1 MCKLVAGVL
10 LRNWYTVKPD
20 LFKFLEMLALNESS
34 ELEPDLA
41 RDCNVALACLSTCI
55 VPLKVL
61 PTALKAIEQVSQSES
76 WKAKIAM
83 LEYLQVH
90 VFTNMALFHSQTD
103 QADRVVNI
111 VTRLIKD
118 DRIEVREKA
127 GKVLGGMLHCSFISA
142 DVASKLLDQFQLEV
156 SKKIKKKPKENE
168 YPNLFQANQS
178 KAILV
183 RHSGV
188 LGLSAFV
195 SSSPY
200 DIPEHLPAILM
211 VLADHLHDPQP
222 IPATVK
228 NVFQEFKRTHQDN
241 WAEHKQK
248 LTEDQLATLT
258 DLLVSPSYYA

>member
-1 MCKLVAGVL
+1 MGLPETTTLPAQLITAIKDVTKDCGQSGDLAEKWECRQSGVRLLQSICKLIAGVL

-55 VPLKVL
+55 VPLNVL
-61 PTALKAIEQVSQSES
+61 TIALSAIEHVSNSSS

-90 VFTNMALFHSQTD
+90 VFTNMALYRSQKKE
-103 QADRVVNI
+103 AARVI
-111 VTRLIKD
+111 DIITRLLKD
-118 DRIEVREKA
+118 ERIEVREKA
-127 GKVLGGMLHCSFISA
+127 GKVLGGLLHCSFLPM
-142 DVASKLLDQFQLEV
+142 DVANNLLDQ
-156 SKKIKKKPKENE
+156 
-168 YPNLFQANQS
+168 
-178 KAILV
+178 
-183 RHSGV
+183 
-188 LGLSAFV
+188 
-195 SSSPY
+195 Y
-200 DIPEHLPAILM
+200 DIPSHLPAILM
-211 VLADHLHDPQP
+211 ILADHLHDPQP